1 MTYVINFISG
11 PCAGKS
17 TIASAVF
24 AELKFR
30 QYSAE
35 YIQEHAKWL
44 IYKGLF
50 EELNNQYNV
59 SMEQYKMVKCVKGQV
74 QYICVDSPLLLGLY
88 YNRSYLTNVSN
99 VSKTE
104 SMILEKNKEF
114 KNIYIFLE
122 RHSFPYQNEGRVHT
136 EEQAKQIDAELV
148 LLLKELNIEYKTF
161 KSDKKNVSKII
172 DYVLTSV

>member
-11 PCAGKS
+11 PGAGKS
-17 TIASAVF
+17 TMASAVF
-24 AELKFR
+24 AELKFQ
-30 QYSAE
+30 QYIAE

-59 SMEQYKMVKCVKGQV
+59 SMEQYKMIKCVKGQV

-88 YNRSYLTNVSN
+88 YNRTNLTNVSD

-104 SMILEKNKEF
+104 KMILEKNQEF

-122 RHSFPYQNEGRVHT
+122 RHGSPYQNEGRVHT
-136 EEQAKQIDAELV
+136 ESEAKLIDTELV
-148 LLLKELNIEYKTF
+148 MLFQELNVEYKTF
-161 KSDKKNVSKII
+161 TSDKDSVSKII
-172 DYVLTSV
+172 DYILTFV